1 MAEKRIGKHVYK
13 FDEICGWDAFD
24 LADLAVEILVP
35 FADIIESMVKN
46 DKASA
51 PEGEAAFVRAF
62 SLAIRNRNTPA
73 IRQIMERLLADC
85 RRQRLRGGG
94 AVLPFFRRRRAQ
106 QSASAGGESLLTA
119 DEARRI
125 APNAAHRIMAWRP
138 IMADPPLYSVAD
150 VRTLTLSEM
159 LDANEIL
166 DLRNALSARAMERAQ
181 RKG

>member
-46 DKASA
+46 DKVSA

-73 IRQIMERLLADC
+73 IRQIMERLLTDC
-85 RRQRLRGGG
+85 RVDGEPVVVGVKPATLDEII
-94 AVLPFFRRRRAQ
+94 AVSAFAAEVQFSRFFA
-106 QSASAGGESLLTA
+106 AG
-119 DEARRI
+119 
-125 APNAAHRIMAWRP
+125 
-138 IMADPPLYSVAD
+138 
-150 VRTLTLSEM
+150 
-159 LDANEIL
+159 
-166 DLRNALSARAMERAQ
+166 ALSKVLQQVGKAS
-181 RKG
+181 